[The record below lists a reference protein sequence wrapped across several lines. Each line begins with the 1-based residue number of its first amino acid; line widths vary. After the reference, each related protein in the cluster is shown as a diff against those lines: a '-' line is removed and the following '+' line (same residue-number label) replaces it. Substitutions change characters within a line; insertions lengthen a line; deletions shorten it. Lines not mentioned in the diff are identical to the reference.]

1 MESVS
6 ILRGIGFQPVVRAQS
21 VVVPGRVPARSGRRE
36 AYPMSSFLLAA
47 ALLFLPTFPATAQKP
62 LAPISSDDWNERTAA
77 HLLDRAGFGG
87 TPDEI
92 AALAELPPRQVVAR
106 LVNYQRV
113 VQDKRL
119 RDFQVQ
125 PYVAPPPSKGQ
136 TKYQRNLQVFFGR
149 VGQDNGQIEAARN
162 WWLER
167 MLLSRRPLEEKLTFF
182 WHGHLTTSNA
192 GVYMSSAL
200 IRQNQLFRRHAAGNV
215 GELIL
220 AVSKDPAMLRYLNN
234 NANIKGR
241 PNENYARELMELFT
255 LGEGNYTETDIKQ
268 AARALTGWTFTGDG
282 AFLFRRNRHDDGE
295 KTFLGETG
303 KFDGTDIV
311 EIIIEQRQHAHFLCN
326 ELFRFFV
333 HDEPTDEQL
342 SAMIWSYRAGG
353 NRVRPVLNQLFMS
366 NAFYSDKAIATRVKS
381 PVEYLVSTWKAM
393 GLQDV
398 PQQGSLKTD
407 LAEMG
412 QVPFYPPT
420 VEGWEGGPAWIT
432 SSTLLARYNV
442 AGRLL
447 LGAEVDPSRPTLL
460 LPPALKWVPIK
471 RSLAAREAQFSS
483 MDWMADAGAK
493 DATSAVAHLEKRFL
507 RVPLSDSKKAEVA
520 DFLKSR
526 GWAPVANNP
535 RRVDMEYLLRRAL
548 HLMLC
553 TPEYQLH

>member
-1 MESVS
+1 MKTS
-6 ILRGIGFQPVVRAQS
+6 L
-21 VVVPGRVPARSGRRE
+21 
-36 AYPMSSFLLAA
+36 PMFNSLLAA
-47 ALLFLPTFPATAQKP
+47 TLILFATDAIAQRPAKP
-62 LAPISSDDWNERTAA
+62 LAPISANDWNERTAA

-92 AALAELPPRQVVAR
+92 AKLAALSPSQAVAQ

-113 VQDKRL
+113 VQDERL

-125 PYVAPPPSKGQ
+125 PYVVPPPSKGQ

-149 VGQDNGQIEAARN
+149 VAQDNGQIEAARN

-167 MLLSRRPLEEKLTFF
+167 MLISRRPLEEKLTFF

-192 GVYMSSAL
+192 GVYMSSSL

-234 NANIKGR
+234 NANVKGR

-255 LGEGNYTETDIKQ
+255 LGEGNYTETDIKE
-268 AARALTGWTFTGDG
+268 AARALTGWTSTGDG
-282 AFLFRRNRHDDGE
+282 AFLFRRNVHDDGE
-295 KTFLGETG
+295 KTFLGESG

-311 EIIIEQRQHAHFLCN
+311 EIIIGQRQHARFLCS
-326 ELFRFFV
+326 ELFKFFV
-333 HDEPTDEQL
+333 HDAPTADQL
-342 SAMIWSYRAGG
+342 NAMIWTYRLGG
-353 NRVRPVLNQLFMS
+353 NRVRPVLNQLFLS
-366 NAFYSDKAIATRVKS
+366 KAFYSEEAIAIRVKS
-381 PVEYLVSTWKAM
+381 PVEFLVSTWKAM
-393 GLQDV
+393 GLQEV
-398 PQQGSLKTD
+398 PQRSWLKTD

-432 SSTLLARYNV
+432 SSTLLARYNA

-460 LPPALKWVPIK
+460 LPPAMNWIPIK
-471 RSLAAREAQFSS
+471 RSLAAREAQFSA
-483 MDWMADAGAK
+483 MDWMANAGAK
-493 DATSAVAHLEKRFL
+493 DAISAVASLEDRFL
-507 RVPLSDSKKAEVA
+507 RVPLSDAKKAEVA
-520 DFLKSR
+520 GFLKSR
-526 GWAPVANNP
+526 SWELVGNDDP
-535 RRVDMEYLLRRAL
+535 RRGDMEHVLRRAL
-548 HLMLC
+548 HLILC